1 MYIVR
6 SSLSLSLKHDSN
18 DFKCLQF
25 KERSLNAPFV
35 PQISVNGGPTRRN
48 RTSFSNF
55 VWCSEGSA

>member
-1 MYIVR
+1 MYIVT

-25 KERSLNAPFV
+25 KERSLNSPFM
-35 PQISVNGGPTRRN
+35 PQISVNGGPNRRN

-55 VWCSEGSA
+55 VWRSEGSA